1 MTYGVYIPG
10 DAGEEVSS
18 TYEGRHLTFNE
29 SQLVHPVHTDGLV
42 DKGDPILVGEI
53 VGVAFMSAVL
63 TTDLIPVDTEGI
75 WQLSVVATN
84 EDGNSAVAVGDAL
97 YINRTTAII
106 SKDKSPATQALFGYA
121 LYPITS
127 GETDVIPVKVH
138 FDPSIAVDKDL
149 LADEV
154 TYNEYVCISG
164 ALDNATYDTGK
175 LANDCEVVAV
185 DYFTVGAAGSGA
197 GIDIVDGGADG
208 SGSAVIDA
216 SADNLDGVDCNTLST
231 PYAMASGEHL
241 KVKVD
246 DVSSTFVFVK
256 ITLKVK
262 VNSTE

>member
-1 MTYGVYIPG
+1 MSYGVYTPG

-18 TYEGRHLTFNE
+18 TYEGRHLTFSE
-29 SQLVHPVHTDGLV
+29 SQLTHPSHADGFV
-42 DKGDPILVGEI
+42 DKGDPIIVGEV
-53 VGVAFMSAVL
+53 VGVAFVSGAAS
-63 TTDLIPVDTEGI
+63 TDLIPVDTEGI

-97 YINRTTAII
+97 YINRTTAVI
-106 SKDKSPATQALFGYA
+106 SKDKTPGTHTFFGYA
-121 LYPITS
+121 LYAINA
-127 GETDVIPVKVH
+127 GVTDVIPVKVH
-138 FDPSIAVDKDL
+138 FDPNRAIDKDL

-197 GIDIVDGGADG
+197 GIDVVDGGADG

-216 SADNLDGVDCNTLST
+216 SADNLDGIDCNTLST
-231 PYAMASGEHL
+231 PYAMVSGEHL

-256 ITLKVK
+256 VTLKVK